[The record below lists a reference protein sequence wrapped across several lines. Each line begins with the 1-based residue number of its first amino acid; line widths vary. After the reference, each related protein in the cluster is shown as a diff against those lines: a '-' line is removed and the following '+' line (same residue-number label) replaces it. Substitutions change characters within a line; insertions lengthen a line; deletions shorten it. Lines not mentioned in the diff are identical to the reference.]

1 MKYRSRVD
9 IMAAILEIAKEGSI
23 KTRIMFGASLSF
35 TQLKEYTNFLIEQGL
50 MERSEEATGL
60 HRTTEKGLKFL
71 HRYREIDRMIPEAN
85 MLTKVMK

>member
-9 IMAAILEIAKEGSI
+9 IIAAMLEIAKEGSI

-35 TQLKEYTNFLIEQGL
+35 SQLKEYTSFLIELGL
-50 MERSEEATGL
+50 IEWSELTGL
-60 HRTTEKGLKFL
+60 YRTTEKGLKFL
-71 HRYREIDRMIPEAN
+71 HMYREIDRMVPEAN

>member
-9 IMAAILEIAKEGSI
+9 IIAAMLEIAKEGTI

-35 TQLKEYTNFLIEQGL
+35 TQLKEYTTFLIELGL
-50 MERSEEATGL
+50 MERSEAGL

-71 HRYREIDRMIPEAN
+71 HMYREIDHMVPEAN